1 MLEPPNIKALKT
13 IDFAFCLSCLC
24 KATSKGCKAFKRAKV
39 LETGKKQ
46 ILKNNSNIFKDWTIS
61 REVNNFRCKLL
72 YEFLTPQRLHAN
84 IHKLCICIHTT
95 G

>member
-13 IDFAFCLSCLC
+13 IDFAFCL
-24 KATSKGCKAFKRAKV
+24 CKAFKRAKV

-46 ILKNNSNIFKDWTIS
+46 ILKNNSNILKDWTIS

-72 YEFLTPQRLHAN
+72 
-84 IHKLCICIHTT
+84 
-95 G
+95 